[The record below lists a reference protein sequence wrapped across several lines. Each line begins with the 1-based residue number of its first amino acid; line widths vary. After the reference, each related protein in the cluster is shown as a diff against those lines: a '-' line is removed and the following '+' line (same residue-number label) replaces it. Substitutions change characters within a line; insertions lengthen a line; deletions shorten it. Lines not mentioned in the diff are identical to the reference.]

1 MERFCEKCGSL
12 VKGSV
17 KFCPTCGAP
26 MKGAVDLGKN
36 GDVMPQQMQSVQQP
50 VYTANVNMT
59 TGYSTP
65 QYGQSI
71 NPSAATTQ
79 QMTTG
84 QWMGTIILC
93 SIFGIVSFILT
104 AVWAF
109 GSTTPEPKRSF
120 CRGYFFVQ
128 LILMAISTIIGIAA
142 FIFIMSNV
150 DSLTE
155 FLEKVEEFANGLSRE
170 FT

>member
-1 MERFCEKCGSL
+1 MERFCEKCGSF
-12 VKGSV
+12 VNGDV

-36 GDVMPQQMQSVQQP
+36 GDIMPQAQPVQSAQSAQP
-50 VYTANVNMT
+50 VYTSNTNM
-59 TGYSTP
+59 GYSTP

-71 NPSAATTQ
+71 NPSAAPTQ

-93 SIFGIVSFILT
+93 SIFGIVSVVLT

-109 GSTTPEPKRSF
+109 GSSTPEPKRSF
-120 CRGYFFVQ
+120 CKGYFFVQ
-128 LILMAISTIIGIAA
+128 LIFLAISTIIGIAVV
-142 FIFIMSNV
+142 IFIMSNV
-150 DSLTE
+150 DNIME
-155 FLEKVEEFANGLSRE
+155 FLEEIEKFANSRNW
-170 FT
+170 